1 MKKQTWLKILGI
13 IGIIAVLTGLGI
25 LQVLPLTASGTTPP
39 TVTTDAATFTTK
51 SGAVSAVFNG
61 SETVGSY
68 KVSVWFDYGL
78 STDYGSKT
86 AAVAKSTPGTFS
98 ATVLTNL
105 TPGVTYD
112 YRADLKYGST
122 TITGDNET
130 VTVGSLSGGT
140 GQIYTDIT
148 VADGDTLTINNDVLC
163 SGDITIGDGASL
175 TINGDC
181 NVAKG
186 VYINGGQ
193 INIYGDLK
201 VMDSL
206 TSTDI
211 STGCMQIQG
220 NCYVGQDLN
229 MSGGFSISGDLYVAG
244 AMAGMIVN
252 ASSAVNG
259 KVIVGNNGNGGL
271 TVNAP
276 FACGWLTTYP
286 ESDIHVS
293 DGGYMYVGSVDC
305 GGNFN
310 AASSGVTLDIV
321 GDCKVAGGFSLG
333 DGTSADTC
341 TITGTAYFYG
351 GYTLASGSNLTVGNM
366 PTLNPVTTTA
376 P

>member
-1 MKKQTWLKILGI
+1 
-13 IGIIAVLTGLGI
+13 
-25 LQVLPLTASGTTPP
+25 
-39 TVTTDAATFTTK
+39 
-51 SGAVSAVFNG
+51 
-61 SETVGSY
+61 
-68 KVSVWFDYGL
+68 
-78 STDYGSKT
+78 
-86 AAVAKSTPGTFS
+86 
-98 ATVLTNL
+98 
-105 TPGVTYD
+105 
-112 YRADLKYGST
+112 
-122 TITGDNET
+122 
-130 VTVGSLSGGT
+130 
-140 GQIYTDIT
+140 
-148 VADGDTLTINNDVLC
+148 
-163 SGDITIGDGASL
+163 
-175 TINGDC
+175 
-181 NVAKG
+181 
-186 VYINGGQ
+186 
-193 INIYGDLK
+193 
-201 VMDSL
+201 
-206 TSTDI
+206 
-211 STGCMQIQG
+211 
-220 NCYVGQDLN
+220 
-229 MSGGFSISGDLYVAG
+229 
-244 AMAGMIVN
+244 MIVN

-351 GYTLASGSNLTVGNM
+351 GYTLASGSSLTVGNM

>member
-1 MKKQTWLKILGI
+1 M
-13 IGIIAVLTGLGI
+13 
-25 LQVLPLTASGTTPP
+25 
-39 TVTTDAATFTTK
+39 
-51 SGAVSAVFNG
+51 
-61 SETVGSY
+61 
-68 KVSVWFDYGL
+68 
-78 STDYGSKT
+78 
-86 AAVAKSTPGTFS
+86 
-98 ATVLTNL
+98 
-105 TPGVTYD
+105 
-112 YRADLKYGST
+112 
-122 TITGDNET
+122 
-130 VTVGSLSGGT
+130 
-140 GQIYTDIT
+140 DIT

-163 SGDITIGDGASL
+163 SGDITIGDGAYL

-271 TVNAP
+271 TINAP

-310 AASSGVTLDIV
+310 AASSGVTLI
-321 GDCKVAGGFSLG
+321 S
-333 DGTSADTC
+333 
-341 TITGTAYFYG
+341 
-351 GYTLASGSNLTVGNM
+351 
-366 PTLNPVTTTA
+366 
-376 P
+376 